1 MTQTAVLASDSGSR
15 VLIHLCTLPI
25 WLWILRSA
33 LAAWQGKQWRGVE
46 RYEKK
51 YGRPSRTITGTPHHY
66 QSPAGMGHG
75 LIPGAAGAILT
86 SVVDLSRM
94 ALGFDEDWWLWWSAT
109 IVAAI
114 LIMAS
119 TLYILIYFAF
129 GVPDS
134 WRPPPQRGW
143 EIVDGELK
151 KVRPTPSD
159 EIQL

>member
-1 MTQTAVLASDSGSR
+1 MVLATSSGSR
-15 VLIHLCTLPI
+15 VLFHVFALPLWI
-25 WLWILRSA
+25 WLLRST
-33 LAAWQGKQWRGVE
+33 LAAWRGHQWRSVE
-46 RYEKK
+46 RYEEK
-51 YGRPSRTITGTPHHY
+51 YGRPFRTITGTPHHY
-66 QSPAGMGHG
+66 QSPAGAGHA
-75 LIPGAAGAILT
+75 LAPGAVGCVIASIA
-86 SVVDLSRM
+86 DLVRM
-94 ALGFDEDWWLWWSAT
+94 ARGMTEDWWLWWSAT

-159 EIQL
+159 EVQP